1 MKVLRSL
8 LGKSRTSRDASSTL
22 FTNALLASSSAVGS
36 ILAARLL
43 GPEGRGQLAAAV
55 VWAAVLGVIAGTGMP
70 QALTYYAARNRES
83 RGRIIGNAGI
93 IFVSQSVLILTVGW
107 LVVPVFLAGNRA
119 ELAPLVR
126 LYLFSVPISLFAT
139 YMACIA
145 RGFDEYRLS
154 NTIRASLSVAFPVG
168 LGIAMAFRVHDVHLT
183 LLAMLFSQTAACAWS
198 ALLFVMTVAPTRVE
212 LHRGQ
217 LRALLTYGIKSY
229 PGSLSWMVNARLDQ
243 FLMSTMVSST
253 TLGIY
258 AVGVTYSTALFPFSS
273 AVATVLFP
281 KVAVDQAG
289 APRRIRRAVKI
300 NLSVSV
306 LLAALLAML
315 TPTLLPLLFG
325 AGFRQAIVP
334 AIILLV
340 GTVFLGNNYVLSDSA
355 RGLGRPTIP
364 SIAEGVG
371 AALSVATLI
380 ALLPRFGAIGAAVS
394 SALSYGV
401 VSLIL
406 WVAVRR
412 AALTVS

>member
-1 MKVLRSL
+1 MKGLRSP

-22 FTNALLASSSAVGS
+22 VTNALLASSSAVGS
-36 ILAARLL
+36 VLAARLL

-70 QALTYYAARNRES
+70 QALTYYAARNREN

-93 IFVSQSVLILTVGW
+93 IWVSQSMLILALGW
-107 LVVPVFLAGNRA
+107 LVVPVFLGGNRA

-126 LYLFSVPISLFAT
+126 LYLFSVPLSLFAT
-139 YMACIA
+139 YTACIA
-145 RGFDEYRLS
+145 RGFDEYPLS
-154 NTIRASLSVAFPVG
+154 NTIRASLNVAFPVS
-168 LGIAMAFRVHDVHLT
+168 LGIAMMLGIHDVYVT
-183 LLAMLFSQTAACAWS
+183 LLFMLVSQAAACAWS
-198 ALLFVMTVAPTRVE
+198 ALLFVMKEAPTRVE
-212 LHRGQ
+212 LHKGQ
-217 LRALLTYGIKSY
+217 LRALLSYGIKSY

-243 FLMSTMVSST
+243 LLMSTMVSST
-253 TLGIY
+253 TLGLY

-281 KVAVDQAG
+281 KVAADQAG
-289 APRRIRRAVKI
+289 APRRIRRAIKI

-306 LLAALLAML
+306 LLAAVLAIL
-315 TPTLLPLLFG
+315 APTLLPILFG
-325 AGFRQAIVP
+325 PGFRQATVP

-380 ALLPRFGAIGAAVS
+380 ALLPRFGAIGAAIS
-394 SALSYGV
+394 SAVSYGA
-401 VSLIL
+401 VSIIL